1 MLSILFLIPCIP
13 CQFAYMIN
21 LFQKRY
27 KIKGAWALFSSSN
40 HLSGG
45 GRTAGARP
53 KTGRV
58 ARPVK
63 LRFAHPKGFNGA
75 SELQQERFLP
85 FAGLSTSPGPPTL
98 FCARRAFLPDSS
110 CVRSG
115 RIKDSAVWR
124 LDQGALLQICA
135 RVKAN

>member
-1 MLSILFLIPCIP
+1 MLSILFFIPCIP
-13 CQFAYMIN
+13 CQFAYMIS

-27 KIKGAWALFSSSN
+27 PIKGARALFSSSN

-45 GRTAGARP
+45 GRTAGAGS

-63 LRFAHPKGFNGA
+63 SLRMSEAQFNGA

-110 CVRSG
+110 CVQSG